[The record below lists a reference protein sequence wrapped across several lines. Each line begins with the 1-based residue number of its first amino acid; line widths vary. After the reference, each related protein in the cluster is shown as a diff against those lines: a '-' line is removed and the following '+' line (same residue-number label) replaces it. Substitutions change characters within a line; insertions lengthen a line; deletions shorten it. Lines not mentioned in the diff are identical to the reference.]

1 MRCTKD
7 KLTLKFKDPLP
18 PLFNVDLPSQ
28 RYFSA
33 GSKANLSCHA
43 SGIPR
48 PVITW
53 FKDGHRMPS
62 FSVKQVRGHS
72 ILALDSVRL
81 NDQGKYW
88 CEANSTEGWNRSSS
102 VSLTV
107 LWKPVF
113 RNHPQSTYAYV
124 DARVATVT
132 LSCEADGFPHPV
144 IGWLNNNSS
153 VINGTVV
160 QNGSVSTLVLNFTKT
175 TEQLQ
180 KYRCVASNSIGSTL
194 SKEVTVTISFPG
206 NKLHVRSPV
215 GPLRHACIF

>member
-1 MRCTKD
+1 MILSNCWD
-7 KLTLKFKDPLP
+7 KFKCYGKKKYSVKSLLVKKLWVFESFYLKIFLKI
-18 PLFNVDLPSQ
+18 LFNIWIHLDTSFHFFLLFCIFIVLILFCI
-28 RYFSA
+28 FS
-33 GSKANLSCHA
+33 
-43 SGIPR
+43 
-48 PVITW
+48 
-53 FKDGHRMPS
+53 
-62 FSVKQVRGHS
+62 
-72 ILALDSVRL
+72 
-81 NDQGKYW
+81 
-88 CEANSTEGWNRSSS
+88 
-102 VSLTV
+102 V

-124 DARVATVT
+124 DAGVATVT

-180 KYRCVASNSIGSTL
+180 RYRCVASNSIGSTL
-194 SKEVTVTISFPG
+194 SKEATVTISVPG